1 MEAILDRAYET
12 DATVLFGMATDF
24 IGPKV
29 MASDLDFHVS
39 TVYKMAASKKT
50 NGETRKS
57 PLIYTAIILINL
69 AQKGNRALAVRI
81 VDFFCRL
88 LDGRFVPNKPVR
100 ADKTTLSDELLDNLP
115 ALSIYTET
123 MKDPNATM
131 EEKRAAKRALFDE
144 IEQDFDESLK

>member
-24 IGPKV
+24 IGHKV
-29 MASDLDFHVS
+29 MASDLNFHVS

-57 PLIYTAIILINL
+57 PLLHTAIILINL
-69 AQKGNRALAVRI
+69 VKNGNRALAVRI

-88 LDGRFVPNKPVR
+88 LDGRFVPNKPTK
-100 ADKTTLSDELLDNLP
+100 ADKITLSDELLDNIP
-115 ALSIYTET
+115 ALSHYTET
-123 MKDPNATM
+123 MKNPNATI
-131 EEKRAAKRALFDE
+131 EQKLAVKRALFDE